1 MTKIVNLK
9 SENVKRI
16 EAVEINPD
24 GSLVVIGGNNAQGKS
39 SVLDSIFYALAG
51 VKAIPAKALRDG
63 EDTGQITVE
72 LDSGLKVTRKL
83 SKNGKT
89 TLKVENAEGAVY
101 KSPQTILD
109 KMCGQI
115 GFDPLKFTM
124 LSEKEQA
131 TTLRELLGIDF
142 TELDNEREEVFN
154 ERTNINREIKSMQA
168 RYGAIE
174 SFPDLPETELSVV
187 ALVDKREEMRASI
200 QYKDNLMKLVDRLEQ
215 EGFTLEDTI
224 AKLEDKLLGLRTEL
238 ETINEQ
244 RVQAK
249 INYNNAIVPGEDE
262 LNEINDQIDN
272 AEDTNR
278 KIRSNQMAYELFS
291 SIVDQKN
298 TADVLTNRLSAIES
312 EKKQA
317 LEAADFPIQGLSF
330 DENGVI
336 YQGIP
341 LSQAS
346 SAEKLKV
353 SVSIGIAMNPELK
366 VILIRDG
373 SLLDDSSMEIISEM
387 AKQHDMQI
395 WIERVGHGSECSVII
410 EDGKVAAKECM
421 E

>member
-51 VKAIPAKALRDG
+51 GKAIPAKALRDG
-63 EDTGQITVE
+63 EDIGQITVE

-154 ERTNINREIKSMQA
+154 ERTNINREIKSLQA

-249 INYNNAIVPGEDE
+249 INYNNAIVPSEDE